1 MLFGLICYIIHK
13 LKQQSG
19 NTMKT
24 VTLVAANEAIFIN
37 QLPTQR
43 AVRFV
48 MCQSNVDRKEALVAI
63 TNTLTGYKN
72 KVAA

>member
-1 MLFGLICYIIHK
+1 MNK
-13 LKQQSG
+13 VS
-19 NTMKT
+19 TAT
-24 VTLVAANEAIFIN
+24 AANEAIFIN

-48 MCQSNVDRKEALVAI
+48 MSQSNVDRKEALVAI
-63 TNTLTGYKN
+63 TSTLTGYKN